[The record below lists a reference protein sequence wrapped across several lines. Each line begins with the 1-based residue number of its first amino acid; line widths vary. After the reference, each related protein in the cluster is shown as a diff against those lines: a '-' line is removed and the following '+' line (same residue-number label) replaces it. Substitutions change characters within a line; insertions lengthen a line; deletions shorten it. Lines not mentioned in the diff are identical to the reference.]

1 MKNAFPHGGLLS
13 SNSGIVSSF
22 ISRHRRFVPVAA
34 VLVATLNAGALTINP
49 VFDASITNLST
60 AALIINSF
68 NQAAQY
74 FQNTYSDPVTV
85 NINVYF
91 GNQGPFSGGSPI
103 GGAASFGNDVT
114 NFTYAQI
121 MNSLTTDRKSADDT
135 NAVASLPGSNP
146 LPFNFM
152 LTTAQAKAL
161 GQTVTYSN
169 SYLANR
175 YGTQFN
181 PYGATNN
188 VDGWITFDP
197 NTNDWFFSAGG
208 VTATQDDFIG
218 AAEHEISE
226 VLGRVSNLRSTNADP
241 YGTAFDLFRYTGPN
255 NLNYDPNGNNVW
267 FSINKG
273 TNLLAQFNSGAKGDL
288 HDWSTNTALSDPY
301 DAFGTNG
308 VVNAITAVDT
318 QTLDVV
324 GWDLKAV
331 PEPGSLALI
340 SAAVLTPVLLRARRR
355 RA

>member
-1 MKNAFPHGGLLS
+1 MKNLFLCGSLQTSSYGLLS
-13 SNSGIVSSF
+13 AITS
-22 ISRHRRFVPVAA
+22 RRFLPGAIIF
-34 VLVATLNAGALTINP
+34 VATLQAGALTINP
-49 VFDASITNLST
+49 VFDGSITNLAT
-60 AALIINSF
+60 AALIKNAF

-91 GNQGPFSGGSPI
+91 GNQGPFSGGNPI
-103 GGAASFGNDVT
+103 SGAASFGNDLT
-114 NFTYAQI
+114 NYTYGQI
-121 MNSLTTDRKSADDT
+121 MNFLTADKKSADDT
-135 NAVASLPGSNP
+135 TAVASLPASNP

-161 GQTVTYSN
+161 GQTVNYTN

-175 YGTQFN
+175 YGAQFN

-188 VDGWITFDP
+188 VDGWISFDP
-197 NTNDWFFSAGG
+197 NTNDWFFGAGS
-208 VTATQDDFIG
+208 VTATQEDFIG

-241 YGTAFDLFRYTGPN
+241 YGMVFDLFRYTGPN
-255 NLNYDPNGNNVW
+255 SLSYDPTANNVW

-288 HDWSTNTALSDPY
+288 HDWSTNTALTDPY

-331 PEPGSLALI
+331 PEPGAIALV
-340 SAAVLTPVLLRARRR
+340 STAVLAPVLLRLRRR
-355 RA
+355 KA